1 MVLESIINPLK
12 AEKKPFDMF
21 FIGLLYSSIALFLS
35 LWIFKEYASLV
46 MVFLV
51 TLACVP
57 LIYSTIKME
66 ERKDLVI
73 DKERKLLKEHGKA
86 LSFFMFLFLG
96 ITVSIAIWY
105 IFLPNSLISNL
116 FNIQQQTIVDINT
129 DITGNAIVQ
138 LNLFSKIFFN
148 NIKVLVFCL
157 LFSFVYGTG
166 AIFILS
172 WNASVIGVAIGNVIR
187 SNISY
192 YTANFGFMNVGN
204 YFNVIS
210 FGLLKYA
217 LHGIPEILAYFIGGL
232 AGGIISVAIIRH
244 DFGTKSFEHIL
255 LDSTDLIIL
264 SVVFLV
270 IAALLEVY
278 ITPVLF

>member
-1 MVLESIINPLK
+1 MVLESIVNPLK
-12 AEKKPFDMF
+12 AEKKPIDLF

-35 LWIFKEYASLV
+35 LWIFKEFASLV

-57 LIYSTIKME
+57 LVYSTIKIE
-66 ERKDLVI
+66 EKKDLVI
-73 DKERKLLKEHGKA
+73 DQERKLLKEHGKA

-96 ITVSIAIWY
+96 ITLSVAIWY
-105 IFLPNSLISNL
+105 TFLPNHLISSL
-116 FNIQQQTIVDINT
+116 FNIQQQTIIDINT
-129 DITGNAIVQ
+129 EITGNAIMQ

-148 NIKVLVFCL
+148 NIKVLIFCL

-172 WNASVIGVAIGNVIR
+172 WNASVIGVAIGNFIR

-192 YTANFGFMNVGN
+192 YTTNIGFMNAGN
-204 YFNVIS
+204 YFHIIS
-210 FGLLKYA
+210 LGLLKYA
-217 LHGIPEILAYFIGGL
+217 IHGIPEILAYFVGGL
-232 AGGIISVAIIRH
+232 AGGIISVAVIRH
-244 DFGTKSFEHIL
+244 DFGTKKFEHIL

-264 SVVFLV
+264 SVVFLA
-270 IAALLEVY
+270 IAALIEVY
-278 ITPVLF
+278 ITPILF